1 MNRHEW
7 DVNAASVCCTYE
19 SLLHHGSLPPPLCCD
34 SVCLR
39 SLTHSPMASSHPMPP
54 NTPQPPAAPA
64 AVPSLPDLA
73 ITRAADMAMS
83 PHSDRRAMLRQCIDR
98 LPQAKASAALTLVE
112 VRIQEAIGRLGLEDV
127 LVFDVGGLE
136 DGLKV
141 VHLLEQGSGA
151 EWRAMGRFIRLAAIY
166 RLTPNA
172 PLPLRLS
179 ADALPSPTS
188 FHQLPLAMAIYR
200 LFGHLLTYH
209 GQSLALQQAGNGV
222 YRIDNQSL
230 RVVALSDLPAG
241 NPYRS
246 GYQTTDPVMRQ
257 ADYLYRSFSSLLL
270 SMLLTLWH
278 REAGVGHRWVL
289 TACINDNDP
298 RYRCLLTE
306 PISEQQGIAVD
317 YRFDNGNLNYA
328 HPIDYRFVT
337 VSGFRPNETIAAQLF
352 VGRSVCAGLG
362 VIDLSTTERHENA
375 DRSQPLDDRYPIS
388 MPRWGAV
395 LQHFSLENDVINR
408 GMVLEYGV
416 S

>member
-1 MNRHEW
+1 MS
-7 DVNAASVCCTYE
+7 DSVPDE
-19 SLLHHGSLPPPLCCD
+19 VWRRRILPSLLAHELVCVRATCRAKSALVTAGVLVERIDASLARL
-34 SVCLR
+34 
-39 SLTHSPMASSHPMPP
+39 SLTGLIDI
-54 NTPQPPAAPA
+54 NRTAPLSFTY
-64 AVPSLPDLA
+64 V
-73 ITRAADMAMS
+73 
-83 PHSDRRAMLRQCIDR
+83 LRV
-98 LPQAKASAALTLVE
+98 AYV
-112 VRIQEAIGRLGLEDV
+112 
-127 LVFDVGGLE
+127 
-136 DGLKV
+136 
-141 VHLLEQGSGA
+141 LEQGSSQ
-151 EWRAMGRFIRLAAIY
+151 EWRRVGVVFIRLAAIY
-166 RLTPNA
+166 RLTPA
-172 PLPLRLS
+172 SGLPLVLPAQWLMANLLS
-179 ADALPSPTS
+179 KTT

-200 LFGHLLTYH
+200 LFGHILTSQ